1 MTERQMAESEWL
13 RGQVALAAGL
23 SDADRVRIL
32 KDLLRTAAAIE
43 KTKTPDQIERERC
56 IRFELETAP
65 GRARYL
71 AWIDRL
77 G

>member
-1 MTERQMAESEWL
+1 MADRNEAESEWL

-23 SDADRVRIL
+23 TDADRVRIL
-32 KDLLRTAAAIE
+32 RDLLRTAEAIE
-43 KTKTPDQIERERC
+43 KTKGPDQLERERRV
-56 IRFELETAP
+56 RFELETSP

-71 AWIDRL
+71 AWVDRL

>member
-1 MTERQMAESEWL
+1 MTGRNRTESEWL

-23 SDADRVRIL
+23 TDADRVRIL
-32 KDLLRTAAAIE
+32 KDLLRTAEAIE
-43 KTKTPDQIERERC
+43 KTKTPDQIERERRV
-56 IRFELETAP
+56 RFELETAP

-71 AWIDRL
+71 AWVDRL